1 MERII
6 STPLSPTYLRHISR
20 GLVAWLMM
28 LPCGLIGGGCT
39 TLFKLCLVEAA
50 ISYIMLGI
58 DEIGIQIE
66 QPFDVLP
73 LHAIATV
80 LTKDVADELLA
91 EDRD

>member
-1 MERII
+1 
-6 STPLSPTYLRHISR
+6 
-20 GLVAWLMM
+20 MM